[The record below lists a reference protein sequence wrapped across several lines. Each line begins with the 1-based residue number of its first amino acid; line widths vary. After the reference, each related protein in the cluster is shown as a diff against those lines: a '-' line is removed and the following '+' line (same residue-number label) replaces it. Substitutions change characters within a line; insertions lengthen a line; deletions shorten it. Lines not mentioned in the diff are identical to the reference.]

1 MVIINLFAARFA
13 SIDAQSLT
21 LEREQMRPNA
31 FVVQYID
38 NERDEETFLS
48 SASFDDVGR
57 RLLTGDHAGMLCLM
71 L

>member
-1 MVIINLFAARFA
+1 
-13 SIDAQSLT
+13 
-21 LEREQMRPNA
+21 MRPNA